1 MTVPWI
7 SPSVARRVVGGAEFI
22 GTRSPTSEY
31 AHNALNAAAFEVAE
45 VHHQPVRVVRV
56 ASLPPPNHT
65 MLPSRVLSVPSAN
78 EQPRISPLALGA
90 TRYWTGKPGSLAM
103 RCHCSSLKT
112 GSTGCR
118 RTGRCHT
125 YRGLS
130 ATTPAFGL

>member
-1 MTVPWI
+1 M
-7 SPSVARRVVGGAEFI
+7 VAGGAELI